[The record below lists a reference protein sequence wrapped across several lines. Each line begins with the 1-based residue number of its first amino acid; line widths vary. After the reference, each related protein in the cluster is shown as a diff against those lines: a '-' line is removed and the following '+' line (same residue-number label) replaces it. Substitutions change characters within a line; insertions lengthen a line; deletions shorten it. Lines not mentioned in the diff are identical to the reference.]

1 MIENAD
7 PKRVR
12 RLHLGVAEKGK
23 SHAVDGEHVLAL
35 TYYREAMRM
44 AVHAKEPEIY
54 FRHYLECTL
63 ESLELMRSYGE
74 VLEYC
79 DRALAHYEEHPPEHP
94 LARRDLASIHERRGA
109 VLIKSGETAAARE
122 ALRRAVDLARQDGGT
137 LPLADKLLGW
147 AARGLRVEAARVTS
161 EQQRHGYFAVRP
173 DTVDR
178 GRAIALPDAMLG
190 QPARG

>member
-1 MIENAD
+1 MTEKQD

-12 RLHLGVAEKGK
+12 SLHLGIAEQGK

-44 AVHAKEPEIY
+44 AVHAEEPEIY

-63 ESLELMRSYGE
+63 ESLELMSSYGE

-79 DRALAHYEEHPPEHP
+79 DRAVAHYDEHPPEHA
-94 LARRDLASIHERRGA
+94 LARRDLASIYERRGA
-109 VLIKSGETAAARE
+109 VLLKAGEAAAACD
-122 ALRRAVDLARQDGGT
+122 ALRRAVDLVRRDGGT
-137 LPLADKLLGW
+137 LPLAGKLLGW
-147 AARGLRVEAARVTS
+147 AARGLRVDTARVTS

-178 GRAIALPDAMLG
+178 DRAIALPDTMLS
-190 QPARG
+190 PR